1 MELHQPTIKGAT
13 VSNSYFQGTAYANIG
28 GLSSQFLKADGSIDA
43 SVYALNSAL
52 ASYALTT
59 HNHTGVYQPILSG
72 TGFIKA
78 SGTTITYDNST
89 YSISTHNHTGVY
101 EPFLT
106 AGTTLQY
113 LRGDKT
119 WATFPTSLP
128 ASDVYAW
135 AKADT
140 KPAYTYT
147 EVGAAASAHNHTGV
161 YEASLGNPVTNG
173 YVLSSTSAGV
183 RSWIAMSA
191 GGSYVDLT
199 TNQTIGG
206 IKTFTGNVFSAN
218 SITNET
224 DTYTATAKIEKIIT
238 LSLAE
243 YNDIGTKSSNTMY
256 VII

>member
-1 MELHQPTIKGAT
+1 MDLHEPIIKGPA
-13 VSNSYFQGTAYANIG
+13 SSDNSYTGTAFIKTG
-28 GLSSQFLKADGSIDA
+28 GTASQFLKADGSVDA
-43 SVYALNSAL
+43 NAYALNSAL

-59 HNHTGVYQPILSG
+59 HNH
-72 TGFIKA
+72 A
-78 SGTTITYDNST
+78 
-89 YSISTHNHTGVY
+89 GVY
-101 EPFLT
+101 EPAFA
-106 AGTTLQY
+106 AGTSLQY
-113 LRGDKT
+113 RRGDKT

-243 YNDIGTKSSNTMY
+243 YNAIGTKSSNTMY